1 MQPQKPTIHD
11 LFGPAVVFRIPYYQR
26 SYVWDRI
33 NQWDPLWFDVVA
45 LADRLVDATPDVV
58 IAQKPHFLGAAVL
71 KEEMRPGSAVKSQ
84 TVVDGQQR
92 ITTIQLL
99 LAAVA
104 DTLQAFPALAG
115 SERLARNLTIN
126 SVLGQEL
133 SDAPFKVD
141 PLGRDF
147 ETFRD
152 VMLASKSGSRPVQV
166 PGRIGDCYNFFLKAS
181 SEWLTI
187 DGEAD
192 DILIRRAEALCIA
205 ISEKLQVVA
214 IYLDAGENE
223 YAIFEALNARG
234 EPLSEWEKVKNY
246 ILFKA
251 GEDGLDQTEIYKTH
265 LEFFDGPEWMKGIGR
280 GAARRRKS
288 DLFLDYWLESSLLED
303 VNARYV
309 FRKFKDAIVDH
320 DLTSWCRQ
328 MNESGQYF
336 LKWEEF
342 AGLNGDVQALFHA
355 RRNTLDIGAVWP
367 FLMALA
373 RIEMQESDR
382 SRCFRALDSFMW
394 RRGIVG
400 ISTKSYD
407 RVSEFLLG
415 ALDEAHK
422 NPVGDFPY
430 SDAVI
435 EELLDSQGD
444 RAHLWPEDEE
454 ITLYI
459 RDNPFRGSLTRTV
472 FEAIERAI
480 MRVRRPGNTSLSSKL
495 PIEHLMPQ
503 TLNEEGWPIPHADDE
518 DEEAIQLRRIERQRS
533 IHRLGNLTLVEH
545 GLNSKL
551 GNKPWVQKR
560 QTIHAEDNLYINKD
574 LLQHAPNDH
583 WDEEQIRLR
592 GERLVRYILQIWP
605 HGHAVTGEI
614 EKIRPE

>member
-45 LADRLVDATPDVV
+45 LAERLVDATPDVV

-166 PGRIGDCYNFFLKAS
+166 PGRIGDCYNFFLRAS

-251 GEDGLDQTEIYKTH
+251 GEDGLDRSEIYKTH
-265 LEFFDGPEWMKGIGR
+265 LEFFDGPEWMKEIGR
-280 GAARRRKS
+280 GATRRRKS
-288 DLFLDYWLESSLLED
+288 DLFLNYWLESKLRRD

-309 FRKFKDAIVDH
+309 FREFRSAIDGH
-320 DLTSWCRQ
+320 DLVSWC
-328 MNESGQYF
+328 NEMHENGKYF
-336 LKWEEF
+336 MEWLEF
-342 AGLNGDVQALFHA
+342 ADLNGDVQSLFHS
-355 RRNTLDIGAVWP
+355 RRNTLGIGAVWP

-382 SRCFRALDSFMW
+382 NRCFRALDSFLW
-394 RRGIVG
+394 RRAIIRG
-400 ISTKSYD
+400 STKSYD
-407 RVSEFLLG
+407 KVSEFLLD
-415 ALDEAHK
+415 ALDRARK
-422 NPVGDFPY
+422 NPTSDFPY
-430 SDAVI
+430 SNAVI
-435 EELLDSQGD
+435 NELLDSQGD
-444 RAHLWPEDEE
+444 RAHLWPGDKDVVQ
-454 ITLYI
+454 YI
-459 RDNPFRGSLTRTV
+459 RDNQFHSSLTRTV
-472 FEAIERAI
+472 FEAVERAM
-480 MRVRRPGNTSLSSKL
+480 MRVRRPGNISLSSKL

-503 TLNEEGWPIPHADDE
+503 TLNEEEWPIPHAENDDE
-518 DEEAIQLRRIERQRS
+518 QPIQS
-533 IHRLGNLTLVEH
+533 LGNLTLVEH

-551 GNKPWVQKR
+551 GNKSWVKKR
-560 QTIHAEDNLYINKD
+560 QIIHAEDNLYINKD
-574 LLQHAPNDH
+574 LLSHAPDDY

-592 GERLVRYILQIWP
+592 GERLTGYILQIWP
-605 HGHAVTGEI
+605 HGHDVTGEI
-614 EKIRPE
+614 EKIRPA